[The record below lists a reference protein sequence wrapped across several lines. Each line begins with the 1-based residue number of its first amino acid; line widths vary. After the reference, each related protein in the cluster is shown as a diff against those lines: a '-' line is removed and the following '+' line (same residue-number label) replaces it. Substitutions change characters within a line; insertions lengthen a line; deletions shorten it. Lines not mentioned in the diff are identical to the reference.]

1 MAAPPCRRPFGTGAS
16 WLIIGFAVIG
26 GIIGTT
32 LGLYKE
38 WGYFEGKVVAILCG
52 GAGALLGS

>member
-1 MAAPPCRRPFGTGAS
+1 M
-16 WLIIGFAVIG
+16 IG

-52 GAGALLGS
+52 GAGALLGLLIASSFGVVR